1 MNSFE
6 KWFCGSRFWQKIAQ
20 QKLLPW
26 ILQTGDL
33 GDHLLEVGAGPGAMT
48 NALRAYAKRATSL
61 EYDAGLVARWNARH
75 NENAVAMIRGDAAA
89 LPFREGTFSAVVAVL
104 VLHHLKSREQQNGAF
119 AEFFRV
125 LRPGGVFLAFE
136 IQDGWMH
143 RIGHIKSTFVP
154 IQPADAKAL
163 LLATG
168 FSSPELDCQHGGY
181 RVRAL
186 RPE

>member
-33 GDHLLEVGAGPGAMT
+33 GEHLLEVGAGPGAMT
-48 NALRAYAKRATSL
+48 NALSAYAKRITSL
-61 EYDAGLVARWNARH
+61 EYDDDLVARWIARH
-75 NENAVAMIRGDAAA
+75 NEKGAGMIRGDAAA

-104 VLHHLKSREQQNGAF
+104 VLHHLKSRDRQNDAF

-125 LRPGGVFLAFE
+125 LRPDGVFLAFE

-163 LLATG
+163 LLASG
-168 FSSPELDCQHGGY
+168 FSNVELDCQHGGY
-181 RVRAL
+181 RVRAVRL
-186 RPE
+186 E

>member
-33 GDHLLEVGAGPGAMT
+33 GEHLLEVGAGPGGMT
-48 NALRAYAKRATSL
+48 NALRNYAKRVTSL
-61 EYDAGLVARWNARH
+61 EYDDDLVARWNARH

-104 VLHHLKSREQQNGAF
+104 VLHHLKSREQQNRAF

-154 IQPADAKAL
+154 IQAADAKAL

-168 FSSPELDCQHGGY
+168 FSSTGLDCQHGGY
-181 RVRAL
+181 RMRAL